1 MKFESENT
9 YTKDIMNAIKSGD
22 EKEIEKAFANFH
34 TSLVNAMKA
43 DYAEVLQTN
52 DKSILSQRGY
62 RELTSKETKFYEKF
76 IEGAK
81 SSNPKQA
88 LTDLLT
94 TEGGMPETIIEDV
107 YKDLVTEHPLLSKIK
122 FQNVKYLT
130 KWLLS
135 DHTADKAIWGEINAE
150 ITKKIESSFKGI
162 DIVQGKLSAYVVI
175 ALDMLELG
183 PKFLDAYI
191 RSILKEAL
199 ACGLE
204 YGIVKGIGVK
214 GEPIGLIR
222 KISEG
227 VTVNT
232 TTGYPSKTPI
242 EVTSFDIEDYCG
254 LIADNLLEKENGA
267 IRRLTLVSLIVN
279 PIDYLKKVIP
289 ATTVRTVDGTYKND
303 LFPFPTEVIQSNVLD
318 EGEAILAIL
327 PEYFFGVG
335 VSKNASL
342 EYSDEFKFLEDKRV
356 YKSKMFGFGRAEDDT
371 SAILLDISKLEPTY
385 ITVNNHT
392 PINVNVENKT
402 TPTV

>member
-22 EKEIEKAFANFH
+22 EKEISKAFENFH
-34 TSLVNAMKA
+34 NSLVNAMKA
-43 DYAEVLQTN
+43 DYAEVIQTN
-52 DKSILSQRGY
+52 DKTILAQRGY

-107 YKDLVTEHPLLSKIK
+107 YKDLVEEHPLLSRIK

-130 KWLLS
+130 KWLLN

-150 ITKKIESSFKGI
+150 ITKQIESAFKSI
-162 DIVQGKLSAYVVI
+162 DIVQGKLSAFVVI
-175 ALDMLELG
+175 ALDMLDLG

-191 RSILKEAL
+191 RTILKEAM

-204 YGIVKGIGVK
+204 YGIVKGIGFK

-222 KISEG
+222 EVKKG
-227 VTVNT
+227 VSVNSD
-232 TTGYPSKTPI
+232 TGYPSKTPI
-242 EVTSFDIEDYCG
+242 KVMSFDIEDYCN
-254 LIADNLLEKENGA
+254 LIADNLLKKENGTT
-267 IRRLTLVSLIVN
+267 RKLSLVTMIVN
-279 PIDYLKKVIP
+279 PVDYLKKIIP

-303 LFPFPTEVIQSNVLD
+303 LFPFPTDVVQSNVLN

-356 YKSKMFGFGRAEDDT
+356 YKSKMFGFGRAEDDN
-371 SAILLDISKLEPTY
+371 SAILLDISALKPTY
-385 ITVNNHT
+385 ITVNNVKE
-392 PINVNVENKT
+392 PIA
-402 TPTV
+402 

>member
-22 EKEIEKAFANFH
+22 EKEISKAFENFH
-34 TSLVNAMKA
+34 NSLVNAMKS
-43 DYAEVLQTN
+43 DYAEVIQTN
-52 DKSILSQRGY
+52 DKTILAQRGY

-107 YKDLVTEHPLLSKIK
+107 YKDLVEEHPLLSRIK

-130 KWLLS
+130 KWLLN

-150 ITKKIESSFKGI
+150 ITKQIESAFKSI
-162 DIVQGKLSAYVVI
+162 DIIQGKLSAFVVI
-175 ALDMLELG
+175 ALDMLDLG

-191 RSILKEAL
+191 RTILKEAM

-222 KISEG
+222 DVSEG
-227 VTVNT
+227 VSVNS

-242 EVTSFDIEDYCG
+242 KVMSFDIEDYCN
-254 LIADNLLEKENGA
+254 LIADNLLKKENGT
-267 IRRLTLVSLIVN
+267 IRKLSLVTMIVN
-279 PIDYLKKVIP
+279 PVDYLKKIIP

-303 LFPFPTEVIQSNVLD
+303 LFPFPTDVIQSNVLD

-356 YKSKMFGFGRAEDDT
+356 YKSKMFGFGRAEDDN
-371 SAILLDISKLEPTY
+371 SAILLDISALKPTY
-385 ITVNNHT
+385 ITVNNVT
-392 PINVNVENKT
+392 EPIA
-402 TPTV
+402 